1 MFISGR
7 SYGNNLKY
15 KAFYVCMS
23 FMLMAL
29 FSTIFTVKPAFATD
43 SNPDDK
49 NPHGIFSG
57 SVKCPG
63 AYIPKQDKEEKDSG
77 WWGCGYRSGLYGS
90 LEFAKGID
98 PVITCHSGR
107 KAEFKTKTENITYKL
122 GHCVEGTSSTNKSVV
137 EKNAV
142 ALADKAGPQDKLVN
156 LIVSKIE
163 TSPWYLGLSDAD
175 KVAAGCKYQS
185 LPGAPSQASE
195 KGWFCDDAAKKK
207 LAKMLIGTCIA
218 SAIRTVAKRPDGQD
232 KSNEQIDK
240 LFTDCIAKNSGLDKD
255 TVNNKAPI
263 AWDDIKKDVD
273 TSGSAATE
281 ENKKDCG
288 DVLDSGLLGYFI
300 CPAIN
305 VAISF
310 ADGAWSIFEFLLINN
325 PLDGSGTYYD
335 SWTKVRDLANAILVV
350 IFLVI
355 VISQVSNI
363 GISNYGIK
371 KMLPRLVIVAVAI
384 NISYYLMQVIIDIAN
399 ITGKSIDGIFS
410 GFESYS
416 GLKAAN
422 GWSVL
427 FDSILLSA
435 TVAGSVGVTLAAGA
449 VLGWP
454 AIILFL
460 GAMIIPAIIGI
471 IAGLLALQVR
481 SMLIP
486 ILAIFSPV
494 ALVAWVLPNTQKL
507 FDKWKSMFTGLVF
520 LYPLASIYYGGLKF
534 AASITLTSGESISI
548 QRLMALAALFI
559 GTFMVAVIAIK
570 SNSIMGKIVG
580 GIGGFANKL
589 GVSRLGGLVSNT
601 ASDMM
606 SSRKAEFLSKGIGGR
621 KNPFT
626 IGAHKAMKRFSD
638 SKKLRQIDQANY
650 EAYADRGF
658 KESLASGK
666 YDSRLRSLEL
676 PGSKARIQEMTHS
689 LISTEVKNAQ
699 ISFGNAS
706 IQELKSALSDAIKN
720 GDDVK
725 ARAAQ
730 NILLSSRGPGGIDA
744 HNQAI
749 SESESKRYMSD
760 DMSAKLRSNIQESN
774 SGVFD
779 KDPGLLKWASGQ
791 NSSIDG
797 AHNAAARESISLDKF
812 TGMTKSS
819 QLDRINGG
827 GISSD
832 QATNAINPSGSTFAK
847 LDPEVVQALNKIANN
862 KNNNENN
869 SSSGEKL
876 IIPTSQEDIRKA
888 LEDSRR

>member
-29 FSTIFTVKPAFATD
+29 FSTILTAKPAFATD
-43 SNPDDK
+43 
-49 NPHGIFSG
+49 NPHSINNG
-57 SVKCPG
+57 SVKCPKD
-63 AYIPKQDKEEKDSG
+63 YLPMQDGKSG
-77 WWGCGYRSGLYGS
+77 WWGCSWRGLFTG
-90 LEFAKGID
+90 AAD
-98 PVITCHSGR
+98 PVFTCVTGW
-107 KAEFKTKTENITYKL
+107 KADFKTETQKQTQPRPGGPTITITYKL
-122 GHCVEGTSSTNKSVV
+122 GHCVEEPKSIV
-137 EKNAV
+137 EKNAE
-142 ALADKAGPQDKLVN
+142 ALANKAGPQDKLVN

-195 KGWFCDDAAKKK
+195 KGWVCDDAAKQK

-218 SAIRTVAKRPDGQD
+218 SAVKTVAKRPDGQD

-255 TVNNKAPI
+255 TVNNTKAPI

-288 DVLDSGLLGYFI
+288 DVLGSGLLGWSI

-325 PLDGSGTYYD
+325 PLDRSGTYYD

-350 IFLVI
+350 IFLGI

-384 NISYYLMQVIIDIAN
+384 NISYYLMQVIVDIAN
-399 ITGKSIDGIFS
+399 ITGKSIDSIFS

-534 AASITLTSGESISI
+534 AASITLGSGKSSSI

-589 GVSRLGGLVSNT
+589 GVSRLGGFVSNT

-606 SSRKAEFLSKGIGGR
+606 SSRKAEFLSKGPGGR

-626 IGAHKAMKRFSD
+626 IGAHKAMKRFND
-638 SKKLRQIDQANY
+638 NKKLRQIDQANY
-650 EAYADRGF
+650 EAYADKGF
-658 KESLASGK
+658 KESLASGE